1 MDAIRVHKKC
11 ECEKTSTPSTSRP
24 QRAKNSLKLVKVL
37 RDLAVEI
44 HGHAARMEKLIEEIG
59 QILEDMA
66 VSDDDS
72 WFTVGNTMP
81 ISLLEEEHV
90 TAFHDAGRQQLENS
104 LDIIIPALGHAKEM
118 CIFCVCFAV
127 VFSLIVAELMYEG
140 LYGEGRSCGRKKKL
154 RNMGV
159 NSPVASEKKKRMKF
173 CNVTTSLMNKTEFER
188 LPEKDNSKGAQKVRG
203 PTIPIIIEISD
214 DSVGFPTMSV
224 TAKIGLEETVTSNYV
239 VPVVELSSD
248 EEEVQHG
255 DLRLCGR
262 KTKLGTLGIYS
273 PVRLESVKRMKLSS
287 DPQTFKAT
295 EKTKICDK
303 VDTLEG
309 KTRTGPSAAIIIDI
323 SDDSSG

>member
-1 MDAIRVHKKC
+1 MCCVDYTDSYYGYDSNKMLAAEPKSYVVFIGRKAGVYEKWCEASEQVRGFSGACYKGFDTKKEAEEAYSCYLEAMNGPRAHKKC
-11 ECEKTSTPSTSRP
+11 ESEKTNTPSTSKP
-24 QRAKNSLKLVKVL
+24 QHAKNSAKLAKVL

-44 HGHAARMEKLIEEIG
+44 HNHAAKMEKVVEEIG

-66 VSDDDS
+66 
-72 WFTVGNTMP
+72 FTVGKTMP

-104 LDIIIPALGHAKEM
+104 LDIIIPALGHAKAATLKQHIWKIDLTILIDSYLM
-118 CIFCVCFAV
+118 
-127 VFSLIVAELMYEG
+127 FSLMAVCTKIGSEDTVTSKYVVPMIDLSSDEDEG

-214 DSVGFPTMSV
+214 DSVG
-224 TAKIGLEETVTSNYV
+224 
-239 VPVVELSSD
+239 
-248 EEEVQHG
+248 
-255 DLRLCGR
+255 
-262 KTKLGTLGIYS
+262 
-273 PVRLESVKRMKLSS
+273 
-287 DPQTFKAT
+287 
-295 EKTKICDK
+295 
-303 VDTLEG
+303 
-309 KTRTGPSAAIIIDI
+309 
-323 SDDSSG
+323 